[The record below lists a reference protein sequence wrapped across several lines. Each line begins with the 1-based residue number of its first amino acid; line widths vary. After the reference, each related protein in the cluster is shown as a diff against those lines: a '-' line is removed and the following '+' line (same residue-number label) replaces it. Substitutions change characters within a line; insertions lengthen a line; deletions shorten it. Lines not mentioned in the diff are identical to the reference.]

1 MTTMISGMTTR
12 TTDASPGVKM
22 EYELV
27 LQHHGIKGM
36 RWGIRRFQNKNGG
49 LTPAGRKRYAKNQTD
64 DADDKDNQS
73 AKTSGE
79 SKPEESYEDRKARA
93 IKSGNAKEVLEFK
106 GDLTPQ
112 QRKEAYDRIQWEQ
125 NMNNLAPKDVDAGKA
140 QADKFFKN
148 VDTVTGYANT
158 AAKAWNTFANFYN
171 AFSDKDVS
179 LPKIDTD
186 LTKGNR
192 NTRREEKKRIKAKE
206 DEARQKAA
214 GGES

>member
-1 MTTMISGMTTR
+1 
-12 TTDASPGVKM
+12 M
-22 EYELV
+22 EYELE

-36 RWGIRRFQNKNGG
+36 RWGIRRFQTKNGG
-49 LTPAGRKRYAKNQTD
+49 LTPAGRKRYAKNRKD
-64 DADDKDNQS
+64 DSADKDSDQS

-79 SKPEESYEDRKARA
+79 SKPEESYENRKARA
-93 IKSGNAKEVLEFK
+93 LKSGTVKEVLEFK
-106 GDLTPQ
+106 DDLTPQ

-125 NMNNLAPKDVDAGKA
+125 NMKNLAPKDVDAGKA

-148 VDTVTGYANT
+148 VDTVTGYATT

-192 NTRREEKKRIKAKE
+192 QTRKQEKKAAKAKE
-206 DEARQKAA
+206 DEAREKAA